1 MKLKEIT
8 IILAQLFNSD
18 DIVHNDEDTWQ
29 IKSDRLSLLVILS
42 EDHSWLRLLTPI
54 APVTE
59 AQGMLEQ
66 LLTANFESTGE
77 VRYAIGQNVLWGVFY
92 HRLDSLTP
100 EDLQSA
106 ITSLETLAEAGLSES
121 FQELIEERIRQIIY
135 AAKLQNQSLETTLQ
149 TLERFYQEGML
160 GGLNQKPEEREQFL
174 AAWKYQLK
182 RLWSEVDASES

>member
-1 MKLKEIT
+1 MKLEEINV
-8 IILAQLFNSD
+8 ILAQLFNSH
-18 DIVHNDEDTWQ
+18 DIVHDNEDTWQ
-29 IKSDRLSLLVILS
+29 IKSDRFSLLVILS

-66 LLTANFESTGE
+66 LLTTNFESTGE

-92 HRLDSLTP
+92 HRFESLTP

-182 RLWSEVDASES
+182 RLWSEVDPSES

>member
-1 MKLKEIT
+1 MKIEEISV
-8 IILAQLFNSD
+8 ILAQLFNSD
-18 DIVHNDEDTWQ
+18 AIAHNDEDTWQ
-29 IKSDRLSLLVILS
+29 VKSDRLNLLVILS
-42 EDHSWLRLLTPI
+42 ENHSWLRLLTPI
-54 APVTE
+54 APVSE
-59 AQGMLEQ
+59 AQVMFEQ

-92 HRLDSLTP
+92 HRLESLTS

-106 ITSLETLAEAGLSES
+106 ITSLGTMAEAGLSES
-121 FQELIEERIRQIIY
+121 FQDLIEGRIRQIIY

-174 AAWKYQLK
+174 GAWKYQLK
-182 RLWSEVDASES
+182 RLWSEVDANES